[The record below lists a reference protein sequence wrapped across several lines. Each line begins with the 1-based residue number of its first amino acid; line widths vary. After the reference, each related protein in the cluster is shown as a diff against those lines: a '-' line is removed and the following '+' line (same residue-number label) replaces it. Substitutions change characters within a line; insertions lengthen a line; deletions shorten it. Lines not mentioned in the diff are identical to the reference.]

1 MTIATATMT
10 PLDLLQLGAQLR
22 KSAPTGVITWAKVG
36 KSRSGNSTTVL
47 LMSYC
52 PHNPGAVSPNLD
64 GSIIDIGNVY
74 VPNNRGITIYRY
86 LGCKICPDPY
96 WTMQINTHE
105 LHTTLARLERL
116 PVSNLT
122 AMELARWEA
131 APRELKFNQLLY
143 PFKVKELF

>member
-1 MTIATATMT
+1 MAATPIFF

-47 LMSYC
+47 LL
-52 PHNPGAVSPNLD
+52 SPNQH
-64 GSIIDIGNVY
+64 GIEDIGNVY

-86 LGCKICPDPY
+86 LGCKLAPDPY

-105 LHTTLARLERL
+105 LHITLSRLERL
-116 PVSNLT
+116 PIPNLT
-122 AMELARWEA
+122 AAELARWEA
-131 APRELKFNQLLY
+131 APRELKFDQLLY
-143 PFKVKELF
+143 LFKVKELF